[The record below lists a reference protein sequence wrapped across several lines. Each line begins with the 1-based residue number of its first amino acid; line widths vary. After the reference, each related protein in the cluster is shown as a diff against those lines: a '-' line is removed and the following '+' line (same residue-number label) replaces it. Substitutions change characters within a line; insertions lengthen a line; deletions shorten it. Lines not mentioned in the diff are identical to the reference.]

1 MVHQPR
7 QAAFKWCATGRAPI
21 APSAGRRDATQ
32 AGLSRGGAMS
42 VAAEREVCET
52 TWPFALIDCPYEF
65 ALPSGS
71 QVMLTART
79 ITARAGLRPG
89 SRTRLALSPSA
100 QRRSSRTWAI
110 RRSPHGS
117 GTGRSTLVS
126 SGRPSSAPNRATS
139 WHSAQR
145 WRRSNRRAIATKHA
159 GARSIPRQLAAAGST
174 PVCADQYVSLGRI
187 PFAEVVS
194 SRLRSRRACR
204 SGGCRTGRR
213 TCLCR
218 RVP

>member
-21 APSAGRRDATQ
+21 APSARRRDATQ

-42 VAAEREVCET
+42 VAGECEVCET
-52 TWPFALIDCPYEF
+52 TWPFALIDCPYCGRYGPGGRTEF

-89 SRTRLALSPSA
+89 SRTRLAVSPSA

-126 SGRPSSAPNRATS
+126 SGRPSSAPKRATS

-145 WRRSNRRAIATKHA
+145 WRRSNRRAIANET
-159 GARSIPRQLAAAGST
+159 RRRPVDPAAAGCRGVDPCVRRSVRQ
-174 PVCADQYVSLGRI
+174 PRPA
-187 PFAEVVS
+187 PF
-194 SRLRSRRACR
+194 RR
-204 SGGCRTGRR
+204 SG
-213 TCLCR
+213 
-218 RVP
+218 